1 MKKIFLKQGFSK
13 APSFIDLEEV
23 ERIKLIYD
31 TILSDLDSGANLRS
45 DLSGKGAV
53 GEEKITQIICP
64 STISSNLKEGKTY
77 K

>member
-1 MKKIFLKQGFSK
+1 MKEIFLKQGFSK

-31 TILSDLDSGANLRS
+31 TILSDLESVAHLRS

-53 GEEKITQIICP
+53 GEEKITQIMFP
-64 STISSNLKEGKTY
+64 SSISANLKESKT
-77 K
+77 